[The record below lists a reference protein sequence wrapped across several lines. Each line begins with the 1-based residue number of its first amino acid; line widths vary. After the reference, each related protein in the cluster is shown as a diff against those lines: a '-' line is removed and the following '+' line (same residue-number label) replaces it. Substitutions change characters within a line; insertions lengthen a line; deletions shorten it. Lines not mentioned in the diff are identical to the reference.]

1 MVLYVLLLW
10 SDARLTETYPK
21 KMTNHMMAT
30 VSHVP
35 AAREHGGHQ
44 QPGREGLRPIVVRRK
59 ISGQMGSVKG
69 MRKMGI
75 LFTCLL
81 AWRKRSPNSYRE
93 LDRALA
99 PK

>member
-1 MVLYVLLLW
+1 M
-10 SDARLTETYPK
+10 
-21 KMTNHMMAT
+21 
-30 VSHVP
+30 
-35 AAREHGGHQ
+35 
-44 QPGREGLRPIVVRRK
+44 RPIVVRRK

-69 MRKMGI
+69 MRRMGI

-81 AWRKRSPNSYRE
+81 AWRKRNPNSYRE

>member
-1 MVLYVLLLW
+1 M
-10 SDARLTETYPK
+10 
-21 KMTNHMMAT
+21 
-30 VSHVP
+30 
-35 AAREHGGHQ
+35 
-44 QPGREGLRPIVVRRK
+44 RPIVVRRK

-69 MRKMGI
+69 MGMGI

-81 AWRKRSPNSYRE
+81 AWRKRNPNSYRE